1 VPAESKRIG
10 SRGIDEGVVPVA
22 GVHVEH
28 EGLVGMVELQR
39 PPHNFFDV
47 GMIGEVASG
56 FEALD
61 ADPDCRAIVLAAE
74 GRSFC
79 AGADFSGQRPE
90 AGSFAGGDGD
100 REAGGIGAGS
110 LYHEALRLFAIA
122 TPVVAAVH
130 GPAIGGGLGLAL
142 VADFRVTCPEARW
155 SANFARLGFHPGFA
169 LTATLPE
176 LVGGQQARRLLYT
189 GARIDGREAAAIGLA
204 DECVAD
210 ASAVRGRSLEL
221 AAEIAG
227 SAPLVVRS
235 VKRTL
240 AGDRLDRLRAATD
253 HELAE
258 QVRLLATDDAREG
271 IAAYAERRPP
281 VFNAR

>member
-1 VPAESKRIG
+1 M
-10 SRGIDEGVVPVA
+10 A
-22 GVHVEH
+22 GVTLKH
-28 EGLVGMVELQR
+28 EGLVGLLELRR
-39 PPHNFFDV
+39 PPHNFFDA
-47 GMIGEVASG
+47 GLIGEIGSA
-56 FEALD
+56 FEELD
-61 ADPDCRAIVLAAE
+61 ADPGCRAIVLAAE

-79 AGADFSGQRPE
+79 AGADFSGQRPD
-90 AGSFAGGDGD
+90 AGSFASG
-100 REAGGIGAGS
+100 GGIGAGS

-130 GPAIGGGLGLAL
+130 GAAIGGGLGLAL

-176 LVGGQQARRLLYT
+176 LVGGQHARRLLYT
-189 GARIDGREAAAIGLA
+189 GARIDGTEAAAIGLA

-210 ASAVRGRSLEL
+210 VGAVRERSLEL
-221 AAEIAG
+221 ATEIAG
-227 SAPLVVRS
+227 SAPLVVQA

-240 AGDRLDRLRAATD
+240 AGDPLDRLRAVTD

-281 VFNAR
+281 VFHGR

>member
-1 VPAESKRIG
+1 MGDITMEQ
-10 SRGIDEGVVPVA
+10 
-22 GVHVEH
+22 
-28 EGLVGMVELQR
+28 EGLVGVVELRR
-39 PPHNFFDV
+39 PPHNFFDA
-47 GMIGEVASG
+47 GLIGEIGSA
-56 FEALD
+56 FEELD
-61 ADPDCRAIVLAAE
+61 ADPGCRAIVLAAE

-79 AGADFSGQRPE
+79 AGADFSGQRPD
-90 AGSFAGGDGD
+90 AGSSGRG
-100 REAGGIGAGS
+100 EGIDAGS

-130 GPAIGGGLGLAL
+130 GAAIGGGLGLAL
-142 VADFRVTCPEARW
+142 VADFRVTCPDARW

-169 LTATLPE
+169 LTATLPD
-176 LVGGQQARRLLYT
+176 LVGDQHARRLFYT
-189 GARIDGREAAAIGLA
+189 GVRIDGMEAAAVGLA

-210 ASAVRGRSLEL
+210 AGAVRERSLEL

-227 SAPLVVRS
+227 SAPLVVQA

-240 AGDRLDRLRAATD
+240 ARDRLDRLRAATD

-281 VFNAR
+281 VFHGR

>member
-1 VPAESKRIG
+1 M
-10 SRGIDEGVVPVA
+10 A
-22 GVHVEH
+22 GVHVERDA
-28 EGLVGMVELQR
+28 GIGIVELRR
-39 PPHNFFDV
+39 PPHNFFDATL
-47 GMIGEVASG
+47 ISEIAEA
-56 FEALD
+56 FESLD
-61 ADPDCRAIVLAAE
+61 ADGACRAIVLAAE

-79 AGADFSGQRPE
+79 AGADFSGRAPAAE
-90 AGSFAGGDGD
+90 SFASGSGGPV
-100 REAGGIGAGS
+100 GGVGS
-110 LYHEALRLFAIA
+110 LYHEALRLFAVA

-130 GPAIGGGLGLAL
+130 GPAVGGGLGLAL
-142 VADFRVTCPEARW
+142 VADFRITCPEARW

-176 LVGGQQARRLLYT
+176 LVGGQHARRLFYT

-204 DECVAD
+204 DECVD
-210 ASAVRGRSLEL
+210 AVDAVRPRAVEL
-221 AAEIAG
+221 ATEIAG
-227 SAPLVVRS
+227 SAPLVVQA

-240 AGDRLDRLRAATD
+240 AGDRIDRLRAATD

-281 VFNAR
+281 QFQGR